1 MNRTVGGKRFET
13 RWLNWPSQ
21 TKPNIWSIADAT
33 QLTGKANRPD
43 SEMVLRLSRDFQE
56 DPVSPVAS
64 VCRTKLEGIIGKRGD
79 APYRSE
85 RARRREPLNLLAR
98 CGPSGRVAEPA
109 PLRRR
114 RQHRIDKGVRPIFSI
129 LERFMLGQKIELFRK
144 TQQFLFRIAGQRHG
158 P

>member
-1 MNRTVGGKRFET
+1 M
-13 RWLNWPSQ
+13 
-21 TKPNIWSIADAT
+21 
-33 QLTGKANRPD
+33 TGKANRPD
-43 SEMVLRLSRDFQE
+43 SEMVLRLSQDFQE

-79 APYRSE
+79 AP
-85 RARRREPLNLLAR
+85 LKNVLAR
-98 CGPSGRVAEPA
+98 CGPSDRVSEPA